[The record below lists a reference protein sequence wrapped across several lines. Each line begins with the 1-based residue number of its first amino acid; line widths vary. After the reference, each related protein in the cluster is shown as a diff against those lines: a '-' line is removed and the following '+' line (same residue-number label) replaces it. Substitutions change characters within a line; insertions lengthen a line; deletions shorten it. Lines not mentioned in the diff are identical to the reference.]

1 MLSDCA
7 RALANG
13 DRAVEVLVEVL
24 RRVAAVAHGAVLD
37 QRLGVCQARLEGEAV
52 DEGLQR
58 RAGRAHGVGHVDG
71 AGAGVVEIA
80 RRADV
85 RDHLAGGVVDGEDG
99 GRQLLPEQ
107 FGLLF
112 GKAFERLLHRAVD
125 GEAMDRLRGLGRHL
139 GFRQVRR
146 QLREGAAADGN
157 RLMRRAVGLG
167 RGDDAFLPCP
177 LQHAVAG
184 DARRTRVAV
193 GATPFGR
200 LRQGDEQGG
209 LADRQPARLLAEVG
223 ERRGAHALDVAAER
237 RQPQVQREDL
247 RLRQMVL
254 EPQGADDLAHLGAA
268 RALVVT
274 LDEAGHLHGQRG
286 GAGND
291 AAVLDEL
298 HGGARQRAHVDAAVI
313 VEALVLEG
321 HEHGEVALVDV
332 GGFDGKAPAA
342 VRRGEGAQQP
352 VAPVE
357 DGRRDFLRRR

>member
-1 MLSDCA
+1 MAPA
-7 RALANG
+7 R
-13 DRAVEVLVEVL
+13 R
-24 RRVAAVAHGAVLD
+24 
-37 QRLGVCQARLEGEAV
+37 
-52 DEGLQR
+52 
-58 RAGRAHGVGHVDG
+58 
-71 AGAGVVEIA
+71 VVEIA
-80 RRADV
+80 GRADV

-99 GRQLLPEQ
+99 RRQLLAEQ

-112 GKAFERLLHRAVD
+112 GEALECLLHRAVD
-125 GEAMDRLRGLGRHL
+125 GEAMNLQFRIGRYL
-139 GFRQVRR
+139 GFREMWRE
-146 QLREGAAADGN
+146 LRKCTAADWN
-157 RLMRRAVGLG
+157 RLVGRAIGLR
-167 RGDDAFLPCP
+167 RGDYAFLPRP
-177 LQHAVAG
+177 LQHAVAS
-184 DARRTRVAV
+184 DTRRARIAV
-193 GATPFGR
+193 GAAPLGR

-223 ERRGAHALDVAAER
+223 ERRRAHALDVAAER

-274 LDEAGHLHGQRG
+274 LDEAGDLHGQRG

-298 HGGARQRAHVDAAVI
+298 PGGARQRPHVDAAMI

-321 HEHGEVALVDV
+321 HEHGEIALIDV
-332 GGFDGKAPAA
+332 RGFDGKPPAA
-342 VRRGEGAQQP
+342 VRRREGAQQP

-357 DGRRDFLRRR
+357 DGRRDFLRRLEIGRPDPVNRDVGAGSEHGNCAGNVAGTDRRDARIAA